1 MSRKI
6 FPPRYLRI
14 FVAVVVFAAS
24 VAAFA
29 FGWEPAAKLM
39 HLQFAPAV
47 MRFAA
52 GVSWGAAVAAVIIA
66 LVTLRCG
73 RFYCACFCPFG
84 ILQDLF
90 GRLSHRKCTPL
101 PDLAKTRYVIAAFAW
116 GMLGAGLNNSC
127 IEFG

>member
-1 MSRKI
+1 MSKRI
-6 FPPRYLRI
+6 LPPRYWRI
-14 FVAVVVFAAS
+14 GVAAVVFAAS

-29 FGWEPAAKLM
+29 FGCEPCAKLM

-47 MRFAA
+47 MRFAS

-84 ILQDLF
+84 ILQDLI
-90 GRLSHRKCTPL
+90 GWAAHRK
-101 PDLAKTRYVIAAFAW
+101 
-116 GMLGAGLNNSC
+116 
-127 IEFG
+127 

>member
-1 MSRKI
+1 MSRKF
-6 FPPRYLRI
+6 FPYRYLRI
-14 FVAVVVFAAS
+14 FVSIIVFAAS

-29 FGWEPAAKLM
+29 FGCEPCAKLM

-73 RFYCACFCPFG
+73 RY
-84 ILQDLF
+84 
-90 GRLSHRKCTPL
+90 
-101 PDLAKTRYVIAAFAW
+101 
-116 GMLGAGLNNSC
+116 
-127 IEFG
+127 